1 MAVACVLASLVGL
14 ATGSSAQ
21 GGLGLIWVLAS
32 TALVYLPPSS
42 RRWFADMA
50 ARRGSA

>member
-1 MAVACVLASLVGL
+1 MAAACVLASLAGI

-32 TALVYLPPSS
+32 AGLVYVPPSS
-42 RRWFADMA
+42 RAWFSSMA
-50 ARRGSA
+50 ARRAAA